1 MKRFIWVISG
11 LWRKFLVLF
20 SLSKEEYCKHLMH
33 THKQALDF
41 KPQLQDLLRVTYDLY
56 FTTFPF
62 DENRCYLS
70 LTPRHLE
77 LGKLPVPT

>member
-1 MKRFIWVISG
+1 
-11 LWRKFLVLF
+11 
-20 SLSKEEYCKHLMH
+20 MH

-77 LGKLPVPT
+77 LGKFPVPT